1 MCCILGTFYL
11 VRFGDSVGAG
21 IIEFISNI
29 VNITGN
35 PMADT
40 IIFAVIGSISG
51 SLAFGFVEMLFDFTG
66 KYNSKDM
73 SDMHWGVRVFIFVL
87 LTFVLVKIAQFLRW
101 IFSAPQV
108 YFLLGLI
115 VLFVLVVVAILVYKS
130 RKNIT
135 EVKKPTEVTV
145 THQPENN
152 VKNSIEVDNQNTKNE
167 DNCPFCGGKLVQR
180 NGPYGIFLG
189 CSNYPECKYTRNK
202 D

>member
-1 MCCILGTFYL
+1 
-11 VRFGDSVGAG
+11 VGEG

-115 VLFVLVVVAILVYKS
+115 VLIVLVVVAILVYKS

-135 EVKKPTEVTV
+135 EVEKPTEVTV

-180 NGPYGIFLG
+180 KGPYGIFLG

-202 D
+202 E

>member
-11 VRFGDSVGAG
+11 VRFGDSVGEG

-115 VLFVLVVVAILVYKS
+115 VLIVLVVVAILVYKS

-135 EVKKPTEVTV
+135 EVEKPTEVTV

-180 NGPYGIFLG
+180 KGPYGIFLG

-202 D
+202 E

>member
-11 VRFGDSVGAG
+11 IRFGDSVGAG
-21 IIEFISNI
+21 IIEFISNF

-35 PMADT
+35 PIADT
-40 IIFAVIGSISG
+40 IIFAFISSISG

-66 KYNSKDM
+66 KYNSKHM

-101 IFSAPQV
+101 IFSVPQV
-108 YFLLGLI
+108 YFLLSSI
-115 VLFVLVVVAILVYKS
+115 VLIVLVVVAILVYKS
-130 RKNIT
+130 KKNIT
-135 EVKKPTEVTV
+135 EVEKPTEVKV

-167 DNCPFCGGKLVQR
+167 DNCPYCGGKLVQR

>member
-1 MCCILGTFYL
+1 MRCNLDTFYL

-35 PMADT
+35 PIADT

-101 IFSAPQV
+101 IFSVPQV
-108 YFLLGLI
+108 YFLLGSI
-115 VLFVLVVVAILVYKS
+115 VLIVLVVVAILVYKS
-130 RKNIT
+130 KKNIT
-135 EVKKPTEVTV
+135 EVGKPTEETV

-167 DNCPFCGGKLVQR
+167 DNCPYCGGKLVQR
-180 NGPYGIFLG
+180 KGPYGYFLG
-189 CSNYPECKYTRNK
+189 CSNFPECKYTRNK
-202 D
+202 E